1 MKQLFTIIALCFLS
15 FGYAQ
20 KGMTFTQ
27 TQMPLV
33 TDKDNL
39 ITSFVLP
46 IKQGTELKE
55 LSLQFK
61 SKNLNLSELSVYVG
75 ANVKREQATLFAKTS
90 NLSCNTKLQ

>member
-27 TQMPLV
+27 TQMPLA

-39 ITSFVLP
+39 ITSF
-46 IKQGTELKE
+46 GSLKVKSSTFQN
-55 LSLQFK
+55 SLFM
-61 SKNLNLSELSVYVG
+61 
-75 ANVKREQATLFAKTS
+75 
-90 NLSCNTKLQ
+90 

>member
-27 TQMPLV
+27 AQMPLA
-33 TDKDNL
+33 TDKDNP

-46 IKQGTELKE
+46 IKQGIEIKE
-55 LSLQFK
+55 LLHH
-61 SKNLNLSELSVYVG
+61 
-75 ANVKREQATLFAKTS
+75 
-90 NLSCNTKLQ
+90 KLC